1 MRPGLTTATHSSGL
15 PLPLPIRVSAGF
27 FVTGLSGNTRIQT
40 LPPRLRLRV
49 RATRAASIW
58 RLVTQPGS
66 SALSPYSPNDSV
78 EPRCALPRMFPR
90 WALRYLTRLGISMGR
105 LLGLGGRGGSQ
116 DLALEDPD
124 LDADRPRRRVRGGET
139 VIDVRADRVQR
150 PAHAMRMPSA
160 PSLSADVTA
169 FFIARRK
176 ATRFCSCSATFSD
189 TSCAS
194 SSGWMTS
201 SMLR

>member
-27 FVTGLSGNTRIQT
+27 LVPGLAGNPRIHS

-66 SALSPYSPNDSV
+66 SALTPSSPNDSV

-90 WALRYLTRLGISMGR
+90 GALRYLTRLGISMDR
-105 LLGLGGRGGSQ
+105 LLGLGGRGGAH

-124 LDADRPRRRVRGGET
+124 LDADRPRPRVGGGEA
-139 VIDVRADRVQR
+139 VIDVGADRVQR
-150 PAHAMRMPSA
+150 HPPVAVPLAARDLAAPQPPPARD
-160 PSLSADVTA
+160 ADDVGA
-169 FFIARRK
+169 H
-176 ATRFCSCSATFSD
+176 
-189 TSCAS
+189 
-194 SSGWMTS
+194 
-201 SMLR
+201 